1 MKNVVFKGIKN
12 LKLENHII
20 TYHSTAIEGSLLTED
35 ETRLFL
41 NEDILPERKPA
52 SHVMMVKDHN
62 AALKYIL
69 ETAALR
75 KPITVELIRF
85 INALVMKNT
94 GSIYNTPL
102 GEVNAS
108 NGEFRKGNVS
118 AGGNYFPGYDKVEKL
133 TKELVDS
140 IHDKMK
146 FINPEHAEKQLDL
159 SFTAHYDLVSIH
171 PFYDGNGR
179 TSRLLMNF
187 IQAYYGLPL
196 GTVFMEDKE
205 EYFMALRESRK
216 KDSIDPIRLFMY
228 KEYEKLSH

>member
-1 MKNVVFKGIKN
+1 MKSA
-12 LKLENHII
+12 NHII

-35 ETRLFL
+35 ETRLL
-41 NEDILPERKPA
+41 LDEDILPERKPA

-69 ETAALR
+69 ATAATM

-102 GEVNAS
+102 GQVNAS

-118 AGGNYFPGYDKVEKL
+118 AGGSYFPGYDKVERL
-133 TKELVDS
+133 LKELVLSLQATMQMISLTDT
-140 IHDKMK
+140 
-146 FINPEHAEKQLDL
+146 EKQLDL
-159 SFTAHYDLVSIH
+159 SFTAHYNLVSIH

-179 TSRLLMNF
+179 TSRLLMNY

-196 GTVFMEDKE
+196 GIVFMEDRE
-205 EYFMALRESRK
+205 EYFSALRESGK
-216 KDSIDPIRLFMY
+216 KDDIQPIRLFLY